1 MVALLLLLGCAQE
14 PWEQGTWAETHRIAA
29 DGTQTASAG
38 TGGTLRI
45 DGDTCQLG
53 QGEPVACAST
63 GSGDTRTL
71 SLVRGGPRT
80 WTLERQDDRHMVLD
94 RGDKRFVM
102 ERRD

>member
-1 MVALLLLLGCAQE
+1 
-14 PWEQGTWAETHRIAA
+14 ETHRITA
-29 DGTQTASAG
+29 DNTQTASGG

-45 DGDTCQLG
+45 AAESCQLG
-53 QGEPVACAST
+53 QGEAVPCTSS

-80 WTLERQDDRHMVLD
+80 WTLERQDESHMVLD
-94 RGDKRFVM
+94 RGDKRFVL